1 MERNESYYSKGTDE
15 NAVFGMLQS
24 IRSNESILQK
34 DYKIKRR
41 QNHFNKMVYIFENKL
56 QRYKMNMKTYKV
68 ELNKEFVNANKFLSK
83 NSEELREIKKYL
95 DMLLE
100 DE

>member
-1 MERNESYYSKGTDE
+1 
-15 NAVFGMLQS
+15 
-24 IRSNESILQK
+24 
-34 DYKIKRR
+34 
-41 QNHFNKMVYIFENKL
+41 MVYIFENKL

-83 NSEELREIKKYL
+83 NYEELREIKKYI

-100 DE
+100 DEKKE